1 MLVSNKTI
9 ALNVFGLL
17 LIKAISMIVSLATI
31 PALLAYFGG
40 DKKVLGIW
48 LTFFTFVTI
57 AISLDLGVGNRLKND
72 ILSRVSTGK
81 DYSDLIA
88 DSFRAQIFV
97 AILVVILGMGGGLVF
112 WCVHGDGD
120 SAEIGRIFLQSPE
133 LLVYAVGFILI
144 SMPLR
149 LSCFILQAQQK
160 NAISSFV
167 VLVPQ
172 LAVLFYAIIS
182 IRATCL
188 ALTLP
193 ALASVLF
200 VATLAAYFFS
210 FWFVC
215 RVGVFFE
222 FFFKNK
228 DRLGVLVKTQVK
240 RLKPGLPFFFVQV
253 SIIFLYS
260 SNELYYFAV
269 GNVVDVVN
277 YQYYFRPL
285 SLFSVGFSIIS
296 LPFWSAIRL
305 SQLQQNTRRTR
316 YLMAAIVLMNV
327 VVIIALVPTA
337 IFFQSIVDVWLGGG
351 VYTVENSLLVVFV
364 VSTLL
369 TCIMHALSSILSG
382 YDLIAFQAGALGGG
396 VVVKA
401 LLLTALVVSGTT
413 ADSVMIS
420 TVVGLLFVVIAFSLK
435 TCTVWRSNKT
445 NMDPVL

>member
-9 ALNVFGLL
+9 FLNVFGLL
-17 LIKAISMIVSLATI
+17 LIKAVSMAVSLATI

-40 DKKVLGIW
+40 DKEVLGGW
-48 LTFFTFVTI
+48 LAFFTFVAI

-88 DSFRAQIFV
+88 DAFRAQIFV
-97 AILVVILGMGGGLVF
+97 AILVVILGIGGGLVF
-112 WCVHGDGD
+112 WCVGGDT
-120 SAEIGRIFLQSPE
+120 AETGRIFLQSPE
-133 LLVYAVGFILI
+133 LLVCAVGFILI

-149 LSCFILQAQQK
+149 LSYFILQAQQK

-172 LAVLFYAIIS
+172 LAVLFYATIS
-182 IRATCL
+182 IRASGL

-200 VATLAAYFFS
+200 VSTLATYFFS

-215 RVGVFFE
+215 RVGSFFE
-222 FFFKNK
+222 FFFNNK
-228 DRLGVLVKTQVK
+228 YCFGVLVKAQVK
-240 RLKPGLPFFFVQV
+240 RLKPGLHFFFVQV

-260 SNELYYFAV
+260 SNELYYFFF
-269 GNVVDVVN
+269 GNIVDVVN

-316 YLMAAIVLMNV
+316 YLMAAILFMNV
-327 VVIIALVPTA
+327 IVITALVPTA
-337 IFFQSIVDVWLGGG
+337 IFFQYIIDMWLGVG
-351 VYTVENSLLVVFV
+351 VYTVESSLLFVFV

-382 YDLIAFQAGALGGG
+382 YDLIAFQAWALGGG
-396 VVVKA
+396 VVVKV

-413 ADSVMIS
+413 ADFVMIS

>member
-9 ALNVFGLL
+9 AFNVFGLL
-17 LIKAISMIVSLATI
+17 LIKAISMTVSLATI

-40 DKKVLGIW
+40 DKEVLGIW

-72 ILSRVSTGK
+72 ILSRASRGEE
-81 DYSDLIA
+81 YSDLVA
-88 DSFRAQIFV
+88 DSFGAQFFV
-97 AILVVILGMGGGLVF
+97 AMLVVTLGLGGGLVF
-112 WCVHGDGD
+112 WCLQGD
-120 SAEIGRIFLQSPE
+120 SAEIGRIFIKSPE
-133 LLVYAVGFILI
+133 LLVCAIGFILI

-167 VLVPQ
+167 FLVPQ
-172 LAVLFYAIIS
+172 LAVLFYAVVS
-182 IRATCL
+182 IRTTFL

-193 ALASVLF
+193 ALAAVML
-200 VATLAAYFFS
+200 VATLAAYSVS
-210 FWFVC
+210 FWVVC
-215 RVGVFFE
+215 RGWSPFAVLLNHKKHFGM
-222 FFFKNK
+222 
-228 DRLGVLVKTQVK
+228 LVKTQVNK
-240 RLKPGLPFFFVQV
+240 LKPGLPFFFVQV
-253 SIIFLYS
+253 SIIFLYG

-269 GNVVDVVN
+269 GNVVDVVS

-316 YLMAAIVLMNV
+316 YLMAAIILMNF

-337 IFFQSIVDVWLGGG
+337 IFFQYFVDVWLGVG
-351 VYTVENSLLVVFV
+351 VYVVEDSLLVVFV

-396 VVVKA
+396 VVVKVLVLA
-401 LLLTALVVSGTT
+401 ALVVSETT

-420 TVVGLLFVVIAFSLK
+420 TVVGLLLVVIAFSLK

-445 NMDPVL
+445 NMDRVL